1 MDLSQQYATLIL
13 MLLSGAVMGIVYDVY
28 RTAIKE
34 WRFLRNF
41 SALWDVLYWV
51 VATVFVFTML
61 LGANHGD
68 VRIVVFVLLGAGWWL
83 YTLTIRSLVVAVTTT
98 IIRGILAV
106 LHWLMMLF
114 YRVVVLPLFF
124 LFKVIWRTIKHVNRA
139 MEKIEIIIVWPI
151 AFTGKSIIHLLEKKE
166 EDDDK
171 TNN

>member
-1 MDLSQQYATLIL
+1 VDLSQQYATLIL
-13 MLLSGAVMGIVYDVY
+13 MLLAGAVMGIVYDVY

-41 SALWDVLYWV
+41 SALWDILYWV

-68 VRIVVFVLLGAGWWL
+68 VRIVVFLLLGAGWWL
-83 YTLTIRSLVVAVTTT
+83 YTLTIRTLVVAVTTT
-98 IIRGILAV
+98 IIRAILAV
-106 LHWLMMLF
+106 IHWLMMLF
-114 YRVVVLPLFF
+114 YRVMVLPLLF
-124 LFKVIWRTIKHVNRA
+124 LLKIMWGTIKRVNRV
-139 MEKIEIIIVWPI
+139 MGKIEIIIVWPI

-166 EDDDK
+166 DDDDE

>member
-13 MLLSGAVMGIVYDVY
+13 MLLSGAVMGIVHDVY

-41 SALWDVLYWV
+41 SALWDILYWV

-68 VRIVVFVLLGAGWWL
+68 VRLIVFVLLGAGWWL
-83 YTLTIRSLVVAVTTT
+83 YTLTARALVVAVTTT
-98 IIRGILAV
+98 IIRAILAV
-106 LHWLMMLF
+106 IHWLMMLF
-114 YRVVVLPLFF
+114 YRVIVLPLFF
-124 LFKVIWRTIKHVNRA
+124 LFRVIWKIIKLVNRA
-139 MEKIEIIIVWPI
+139 MKKIEIIIVWPI

-166 EDDDK
+166 NDDDE